1 MGGPRST
8 ERDDRTVADEVA
20 SGPSGTLYLVATPIG
35 NLQDMTVRAVETLR
49 AVALIAAEDTRHSR
63 VLLDHYGIKTK
74 LVSYHEHNE
83 RERAVELADRLVQGD
98 SIAVS
103 TDAGMP
109 GIADPGFRLV
119 GEAAARGIRVV
130 PIPGASAFVSAL
142 AVSGLP
148 TDAVFFG
155 GFLPSRTGA
164 RRSRLE
170 SLKDLRATLVF
181 YEAPHRLVPALVDA
195 REILGDRAA
204 VVARELTKLHEE
216 ILRGRLSELGERFTA
231 TEPRGEIV
239 LLISGVPDERQ
250 STEGPPID
258 IAARVAELELEGL
271 DPKAALKRAAKEM
284 GLTRSEAYRRLLAA
298 KADRS

>member
-1 MGGPRST
+1 MGGSRST
-8 ERDDRTVADEVA
+8 EPDYRKETA
-20 SGPSGTLYLVATPIG
+20 SGPPGTLYLVATPIG
-35 NLQDMTVRAVETLR
+35 NLQDMTARAVETLR
-49 AVALIAAEDTRHSR
+49 TVVLIAAEDTRHSR

-83 RERAVELADRLVQGD
+83 RERAVELADRLVRGD
-98 SIAVS
+98 SIAII

-155 GFLPSRTGA
+155 GFLPSKTGA
-164 RRSRLE
+164 RRARLE
-170 SLKDLRATLVF
+170 SLKDFRATLVF
-181 YEAPHRLVPALVDA
+181 YEAPHRLVPALADA
-195 REILGDRAA
+195 RDMLGDRAA
-204 VVARELTKLHEE
+204 VVARELTKMHEE
-216 ILRGRLSELGERFTA
+216 ILRGRLSELSERFA
-231 TEPRGEIV
+231 AAEPRGEIV

-250 STEGPPID
+250 STEGTPLD
-258 IAARVAELELEGL
+258 IAARVADLEEEGL

-284 GLTRSEAYRRLLAA
+284 GLARSEAYRRLLAA
-298 KADRS
+298 RSDRS